1 MYFWHFESRLDWPMS
16 DQPTPL
22 LDKLITLYGPV
33 DGAATHTRLVN
44 MLDDFHAAHPHL
56 GRRVDPAGRITER
69 DVMLITYG
77 DSLVE
82 PGQPPLQTLH
92 EFALRYLK
100 GVISTLHIL
109 PFFPYSSD
117 DGFSVTD
124 YKAVNPTL
132 GDWDDIE
139 RLGADFKLMFDAVI
153 NHVSAESAW
162 FRAFLTGD
170 PQYDNFFITVD
181 PGTDLTGVVRPRSLP
196 LLTAV
201 QRGGKTVHV
210 WTTFSE
216 DQVDLNFSEPEVLLR
231 IIDVLLFYVAR
242 GASFIRLDAIAYMW
256 KAPGTS
262 CIHLEQ
268 THTVIRLIREL
279 LDQVAPSVA
288 LITETNVPH
297 AENISYF
304 GNGRDEAQ
312 LVYQFT
318 LPPLTLHAFASQDA
332 TRLSTWAATIQNP
345 SPTATYFN
353 FTASHDGIGVRPVE
367 GILSGEE
374 VAALVEQVQ
383 AHGGAVSYKAN
394 SDGSQSPYELNI
406 TYFDALSN
414 PAGDEP
420 IEVQVRRFIASQ
432 AIQLAFVGMPG
443 IYIHSLLGSR
453 NWNAGVAQTGR
464 LRSINRE
471 RLVATEVEAALADPA
486 SLRSQVFSAY
496 RHLIAVRIR
505 EKAFHPN
512 GAQAVLDL
520 GPALFALLRTSPDAA
535 ERILAVTNVA
545 NRAVRLDL
553 GARDVPDA
561 RAYHDLITGEHIAA
575 GAALEVA
582 PYRVLWLKAE

>member
-1 MYFWHFESRLDWPMS
+1 MS
-16 DQPTPL
+16 EQPTPL
-22 LDKLITLYGPV
+22 LDKLVALYGPV
-33 DGAATHTRLVN
+33 DGAAAHARLMN
-44 MLDDFHAAHPHL
+44 ALDAFRAANPHL
-56 GRRVDPAGRITER
+56 GRRVDPAERVTER

-82 PGQPPLQTLH
+82 PGRPPLQTLR
-92 EFALRYLK
+92 EFALRHLK
-100 GVISTLHIL
+100 GIVSAIHVL

-117 DGFSVTD
+117 DGFSVID
-124 YKAVNPTL
+124 YMAVNPAL
-132 GDWDDIE
+132 GDWDDVE

-162 FRAFLTGD
+162 FRGFLAGD
-170 PQYDNFFITVD
+170 PQYENFFITVD
-181 PGTDLTGVVRPRSLP
+181 PGTDLSGVVRPRSLP

-201 QRGGKTVHV
+201 QRGGETVHV

-216 DQVDLNFSEPEVLLR
+216 DQVDLNFCEPEVLLR

-256 KAPGTS
+256 KMPGTP

-268 THTVIRLIREL
+268 THTVIRLFREL
-279 LDQVAPSVA
+279 LDLVAPSVA

-297 AENISYF
+297 EENVSYF
-304 GNGRDEAQ
+304 GDGSNEAQ

-332 TRLSTWAATIQNP
+332 TRLSTWAATIRNP
-345 SPTATYFN
+345 SPSATYFN

-367 GILSGEE
+367 GILTGDE

-420 IEVQVRRFIASQ
+420 LDLQARRFIASQ

-471 RLVATEVEAALADPA
+471 RLAIAEVEAALADPA
-486 SLRSQVFSAY
+486 SLRSRVFTAY
-496 RHLIAVRIR
+496 RDLIAVRIR

-512 GAQAVLDL
+512 GAQAVLHLD
-520 GPALFALLRTSPDAA
+520 PALFALLRTSPDGA

-545 NRAVRLDL
+545 NRTVTLDL
-553 GARDVPDA
+553 GAAGLPDV
-561 RAYHDLITGEHIAA
+561 RAYRDLIGGMRFAA
-575 GAALEVA
+575 DAALEVA
-582 PYRVLWLKAE
+582 PYQVLWLKAESE